1 MGRSWRR
8 FTFTFFDIPYDPIV
22 LAFPS
27 VYPERGLP
35 GTRSTRNAVY
45 PERVVGLGKLPTAM
59 CFVCAENF
67 QVTVVTRVFPC
78 GQSTF
83 NPQTKLRPQDQAE
96 GNKVHG
102 EERRLLG
109 YWIVGESWST
119 QFGSVIGRASGYR
132 GQYNRDPDS
141 SLFNRNQVLE
151 WQYFLINLSV
161 RFISFTVK

>member
-1 MGRSWRR
+1 MLVGEEFGARVEEVRAWGGVSWRR

-22 LAFPS
+22 LAFP
-27 VYPERGLP
+27 P
-35 GTRSTRNAVY
+35 VY
-45 PERVVGLGKLPTAM
+45 PERVVGLGKLPIAM

-67 QVTVVTRVFPC
+67 QVTVVIRAFPC

-141 SLFNRNQVLE
+141 SLFIRHQVLSGNVSLSI
-151 WQYFLINLSV
+151 YRYGSFLSP
-161 RFISFTVK
+161 